1 MGIYGRGDVMEQE
14 VIQKGKKK
22 SKLLMW
28 IIIVNL
34 ILWPIAIY
42 LILDSS
48 QPEPLTP
55 EKSAYYAA
63 REVVSR
69 HLKAPAAA
77 EYQPYTD
84 GMVTIRGNNKY
95 TVNLWVDAENSFG
108 AKIRSHFT
116 VDVELRDDGNWYYT
130 NIKEY

>member
-1 MGIYGRGDVMEQE
+1 MEQE
-14 VIQKGKKK
+14 AIQKGKKK

-48 QPEPLTP
+48 QPGQFTP

-63 REVVSR
+63 REAVSR
-69 HLKAPAAA
+69 HLKVPSTA

-84 GMVTIRGNNKY
+84 GMVTVRENNKY

-116 VDVELRDDGNWYYT
+116 VDVELQDGAWYYT
-130 NIKEY
+130 NIQER